1 MVRIKNNNSPGRRN
15 AKSNLTPGD
24 DTGRQRLR
32 QRDTVT
38 VDVYAETAANVMRCL
53 TWHRC
58 YSLYHISVTQPRS
71 QSNPQRPMM
80 GQVSSQSETK
90 RQTTMLLRH
99 CQPSASN
106 YAPLYA
112 RLLSIRCRLLK
123 QYRPRLDCTQ
133 RRYCRQGRLE
143 MGHNWMMYVR
153 RI

>member
-1 MVRIKNNNSPGRRN
+1 MRKAIWRQVTIRGDSGCGSEILWLWTYTRR
-15 AKSNLTPGD
+15 
-24 DTGRQRLR
+24 R
-32 QRDTVT
+32 
-38 VDVYAETAANVMRCL
+38 AANVMRCL

-90 RQTTMLLRH
+90 RQTTRLLRH

-112 RLLSIRCRLLK
+112 RLLSIRCRLH
-123 QYRPRLDCTQ
+123 RPRLDCTQ